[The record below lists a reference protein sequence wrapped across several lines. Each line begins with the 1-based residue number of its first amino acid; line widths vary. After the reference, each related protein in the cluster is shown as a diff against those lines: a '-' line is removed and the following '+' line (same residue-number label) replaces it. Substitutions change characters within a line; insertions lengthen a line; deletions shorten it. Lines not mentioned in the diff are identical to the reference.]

1 MAAGDAPAPACPL
14 EPVRLEPHARPVG
27 VPVDGPLAT
36 EQRLH
41 VVLGQIVRRRLRAAH
56 GADLPGARIDG
67 PGVRAKPAAAVT
79 VRAGRSERQ
88 SVARLQRPAVEAS
101 ERTHGVRGTRAEQRR
116 YVEAAVGRQV
126 EPKPGTRRDADP
138 DHRSGGNAPALPRR
152 EGPAVCGQLRIGA
165 ADRNRRVGVQAEGE
179 VAERD
184 LERRRRL
191 GIADEEVRG
200 TQSEVVH
207 RARREEALGEHPAPT
222 GIVLDRRL
230 DPGFDHFGG
239 SHGTGVAAAASSRL
253 RLCSAASPL
262 TEAAH
267 SR

>member
-1 MAAGDAPAPACPL
+1 MDHCRGDDEPACGRAVRPQDDRKVAVDVDRPDRVAVVEDVRGMAAGDAPAPACPL

-101 ERTHGVRGTRAEQRR
+101 ERTHGVRGT
-116 YVEAAVGRQV
+116 
-126 EPKPGTRRDADP
+126 
-138 DHRSGGNAPALPRR
+138 
-152 EGPAVCGQLRIGA
+152 
-165 ADRNRRVGVQAEGE
+165 
-179 VAERD
+179 
-184 LERRRRL
+184 
-191 GIADEEVRG
+191 
-200 TQSEVVH
+200 
-207 RARREEALGEHPAPT
+207 
-222 GIVLDRRL
+222 
-230 DPGFDHFGG
+230 
-239 SHGTGVAAAASSRL
+239 
-253 RLCSAASPL
+253 
-262 TEAAH
+262 
-267 SR
+267 